1 MPAAGRERRNEKLRR
16 TEQRKVRRSPKHN
29 YRLAMGARRGV
40 LEDDVRIINRIAS
53 GLAASA
59 TVAALVTAVGAGVKF
74 R

>member
-1 MPAAGRERRNEKLRR
+1 
-16 TEQRKVRRSPKHN
+16 
-29 YRLAMGARRGV
+29 